1 MKPRLLSFEH
11 DNQEE
16 IMAKMGEVMKI
27 GMKTQ
32 MAQMKTNQE
41 GGCLEKMEVYLVSA
55 DWLQSHMQNCVL

>member
-1 MKPRLLSFEH
+1 
-11 DNQEE
+11 
-16 IMAKMGEVMKI
+16 MGEVMKI